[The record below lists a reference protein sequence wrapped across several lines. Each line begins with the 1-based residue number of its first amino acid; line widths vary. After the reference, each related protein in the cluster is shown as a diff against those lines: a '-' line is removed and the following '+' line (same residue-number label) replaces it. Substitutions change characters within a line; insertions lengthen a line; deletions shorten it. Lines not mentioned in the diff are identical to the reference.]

1 MSIKKRGTRRA
12 LAGFCLAALSALPGE
27 LLSAA
32 EAEKAPSIKAG
43 VIEQSAGVDVQG
55 DGSGPESL
63 GGALYSPFSTAFEA
77 VAQPS
82 ASATPTRQNED
93 EGTPDLVTTTVATS
107 VATAL
112 LVVLGRV
119 LFAS

>member
-1 MSIKKRGTRRA
+1 MSKKKRGTRRA

-27 LLSAA
+27 LLLAA
-32 EAEKAPSIKAG
+32 EAENASSIKAR

-77 VAQPS
+77 VAQPNS
-82 ASATPTRQNED
+82 NATPTRQNVD
-93 EGTPDLVTTTVATS
+93 EGTPDLVTTAVATS
-107 VATAL
+107 VAAGFLAT
-112 LVVLGRV
+112 LVRV
-119 LFAS
+119 LIAS